1 MSFQVKINFGNTRVT
16 GMSNG
21 SIIEYTA
28 VASLAIL
35 ALRAGEYA
43 VMFSSAA
50 GPSAL
55 IQRAPYSCP
64 FPIFLTSA
72 RRFMPRFL
80 CLALPIALL
89 SRIDTPASA
98 QAATNGRPFSVFNV
112 ASPLPSTPLGEL
124 NQTGTLSHFDAIGGI
139 QTDVLFGRNTEGPYT
154 LSWKKARANSET
166 VDCDGRALQRDIDYV
181 MDSAAGTIRFAFPL
195 SAATTVRI
203 TYAANTPDAI
213 RSAPEIHL
221 MHWDLLNKGKNRLR
235 LRTQL
240 RDEAANVSASPATPA
255 PISQFGINAL
265 QWTGSTPLLRTSL
278 LTSQLD
284 SRLFMDLQGGDW
296 MDRGGMSL
304 SQQAKMGKTEFSVAY
319 ARAGAQ
325 FTQSD
330 ESGIATG
337 QETLGAKLG
346 ATPAKGVTVSSG
358 VQQTTSVPTAHSK
371 TATTKTIQA
380 NGDVALE
387 LAALAKTKLSSHIE
401 DRFDKDGAHLNSETN
416 VQLPRLP
423 VAQTQLSGGVQYSAD
438 AKQERT
444 VGLFAVASKPQRYL
458 EVNGD
463 ARLRYSQLA
472 DDAPDPNA
480 RNTYGLKINFAPS
493 KRLKLGGGTIFNPEA
508 NGGILNGQ
516 RNTLNLES
524 DWGFLTM
531 RGQLGVDQDF
541 DKSRSSGTSEVGI
554 DLHFTRFD
562 IFSTGFRGQGLF
574 APANSGTGTYLLG
587 FKHRLGSAFDLM
599 LNGELTRPLIGGD
612 ASKTE
617 IKTEAKL
624 GLRF

>member
-1 MSFQVKINFGNTRVT
+1 MTLI
-16 GMSNG
+16 
-21 SIIEYTA
+21 
-28 VASLAIL
+28 
-35 ALRAGEYA
+35 
-43 VMFSSAA
+43 AA
-50 GPSAL
+50 GKPVAIPPMPYFHPSR
-55 IQRAPYSCP
+55 ICVK
-64 FPIFLTSA
+64 SA
-72 RRFMPRFL
+72 WRILPRLL
-80 CLALPIALL
+80 CLALSVTIL
-89 SRIDTPASA
+89 SRVDSTASA
-98 QAATNGRPFSVFNV
+98 QAISSSPLFSVFNV

-124 NQTGTLSHFDAIGGI
+124 SPTGTLSHFDAIGGI
-139 QTDVLFGRNTEGPYT
+139 QTDVFFGRNSEGPYT
-154 LSWKKARANSET
+154 LSWKNARANTET

-203 TYAANTPDAI
+203 TYSANTPDAI
-213 RSAPEIHL
+213 RSAPETHL

-235 LRTQL
+235 LRAKLQ
-240 RDEAANVSASPATPA
+240 DDSANVSALPATSA
-255 PISQFGINAL
+255 ASSQFGVNAL
-265 QWTGSTPLLRTSL
+265 QWTGSTPILRTSL

-296 MDRGGMSL
+296 RDRGGMSL
-304 SQQAKMGKTEFSVAY
+304 AQQAKMGKTEFSVAY

-330 ESGIATG
+330 ESGIAVG
-337 QETLGAKLG
+337 QESLGAKLG
-346 ATPAKGVTVSSG
+346 TTPAKGVTVSSG
-358 VQQTTSVPTAHSK
+358 VQQTTSVPANGSK
-371 TATTKTIQA
+371 TAPTTTLQA

-387 LAALAKTKLSSHIE
+387 LSALAKTKVTSHIE
-401 DRFDKDGAHLNSETN
+401 DRFDKDGAHLNSETS

-423 VAQTQLSGGVQYSAD
+423 LAQTQFSGGVQYTAD

-444 VGLFAVASKPQRYL
+444 VGLFSVASKPQRYL

-463 ARLRYSQLA
+463 ARFRASQLA

-531 RGQLGVDQDF
+531 RGQIGVDQDF
-541 DKSRSSGTSEVGI
+541 DKSRSSGTSEIGV
-554 DLHFTRFD
+554 DLHFTRYD

-574 APANSGTGTYLLG
+574 DAANAGTGTYLLG
-587 FKHRLGSAFDLM
+587 FKHKLGSAFDLM
-599 LNGELTRPLIGGD
+599 LNGELTRPLLGGD

-624 GLRF
+624 GLHF